1 MPTAR
6 YWRMG
11 IAAST
16 SGVWVSLAE
25 VEFLDATFTD
35 VSVGGTAFASSVYAA
50 GREPEKA
57 FDKNLGTWWANAA
70 YDFPAY
76 IGYDHGAPVTVEYVR
91 FRGYSAS
98 EYPAAVGSI
107 TVQWSDDGTAWS
119 SPSRVLFTEGIF
131 ASNQYATVALW
142 DGSLGS
148 VFVGAQLFVSSSTPV
163 GIPPTYLPDA
173 AHPWH
178 DFEFGGDGI
187 IYGTVK
193 EDGTPDVPVRR
204 RVRLHREQDGMLVR
218 ETFSDATT
226 GAYTFPWIARQCA
239 YYVVAFDHTG
249 THGAVIRDNAIPEV
263 MP

>member
-11 IAAST
+11 FGAST
-16 SGVWVSLAE
+16 SGTYISLTE
-25 VEFLDATFTD
+25 VAFLDAALTD
-35 VSVGGTAFASSVYAA
+35 LSVGGTAFSSTFYTG
-50 GREPEKA
+50 GREPDKA
-57 FDKNLGTWWANAA
+57 FDKNLGTSWATSA

-76 IGYDHGAPVTVEYVR
+76 IGYDHGAPVDVEYAL
-91 FRGYSAS
+91 FRGFSIS
-98 EYPAAVGSI
+98 EYPVSMNSV
-107 TVQWSDDGTAWS
+107 TVQWSDDGTTWS
-119 SPSRVLFTEGIF
+119 PPFRVRLIDGAF
-131 ASNQYATVALW
+131 AVNQNTIVTLW
-142 DGSLGS
+142 DGSFGS
-148 VFVGAQLFVSSSTPV
+148 VFVGADLFSWSPTPSGVS
-163 GIPPTYLPDA
+163 PTYLPGG
-173 AHPWH
+173 AHSYR
-178 DFEFGGDGI
+178 DFEFDGDGI

-226 GAYTFPWIARQCA
+226 GAYTFPWIARQRA